1 MHDEWLDEL
10 SKLDR
15 HTGTRPTSEGR
26 AARSVGD
33 FMQESV
39 PSRGINADERD
50 QFIPIRKSDI
60 IAALTKSGL
69 LIGAEQHE
77 KFRQL
82 CRLLGAIFHYE
93 YFEWLERLRDDYY
106 YFNPEVPL
114 DPKRDP
120 EAIEQARLELL
131 EILEKVLKGANY
143 VEVPLGEIEQAHEEH
158 VLKVK
163 VETTMEHYHQVRF
176 FRRGRHKEQVDVRKW
191 FGLRQN
197 FVETW
202 VFDNVVLMV
211 TIKLPSEIKSKR
223 RLKELQK
230 SQLRPGS
237 ILIKYFRHIAS
248 TDLHMLFP
256 KVRVVMSLYDKLT
269 IAVPA
274 LAGGIPLIANLLP
287 TLTVLFLV
295 AGFYLGLTSPV
306 EHEQVVKAFAAF
318 SGLAALGA
326 LIMRQRLKY
335 ERLSLKYQKQVS
347 DHVYFRN
354 ISNNAGI
361 FDYIVGAAEE
371 QECKE
376 AFLAYYFLLVAS
388 NPPDQ
393 ETLDLRI
400 EEWLSTTFG
409 VDIDFEVDD
418 ALAKLQ
424 RLGLLKREGEK
435 LAVLPLEEALIVL
448 DRIWD
453 QFFLFANEADGHSR
467 DAKGAV

>member
-1 MHDEWLDEL
+1 
-10 SKLDR
+10 
-15 HTGTRPTSEGR
+15 
-26 AARSVGD
+26 
-33 FMQESV
+33 MQE
-39 PSRGINADERD
+39 RLTAQGIKSDDRD
-50 QFIPIRKSDI
+50 QFIPVRKSDI
-60 IAALTKSGL
+60 IGALTKSGL
-69 LIGAEQHE
+69 LMGAEQHE

-106 YFNPEVPL
+106 YFNPEIPL
-114 DPKRDP
+114 EPKRDP
-120 EAIEQARLELL
+120 QAIEQARGELL
-131 EILEKVLKGANY
+131 ETLDKVLKGANY
-143 VEVPLGEIEQAHEEH
+143 VEVPLGDVEQAHEERH

-176 FRRGRHKEQVDVRKW
+176 FRRGHHKEQVDLRRW
-191 FGLRQN
+191 FGLRQRLI
-197 FVETW
+197 EAW
-202 VFDNVVLMV
+202 VFDNVILMV

-223 RLKELQK
+223 RLKELEK

-237 ILIKYFRHIAS
+237 ILIKYFRHIAV

-256 KVRVVMSLYDKLT
+256 KVRVLMSLYDKLT

-274 LAGGIPLIANLLP
+274 LAGGIPLLANLLP

-306 EHEQVVKAFAAF
+306 EHEQVVKAFAAL

-388 NPPDQ
+388 DPPNQ
-393 ETLDLRI
+393 ETLDARI
-400 EEWLSTTFG
+400 EEWLATTFG

-418 ALAKLQ
+418 ALAKLE
-424 RLGLLKREGEK
+424 RLGLLKRQGEG
-435 LAVLPLEEALIVL
+435 LRVVPMDDALVVL

-453 QFFLFANEADGHSR
+453 RFFLFANAAD
-467 DAKGAV
+467 APA

>member
-1 MHDEWLDEL
+1 MQ
-10 SKLDR
+10 
-15 HTGTRPTSEGR
+15 G
-26 AARSVGD
+26 SVA
-33 FMQESV
+33 
-39 PSRGINADERD
+39 SRGIYADERD
-50 QFIPIRKSDI
+50 HFIPVRKSDI
-60 IAALTKSGL
+60 VSALTKSGL
-69 LIGAEQHE
+69 LIGPNQHE

-93 YFEWLERLRDDYY
+93 YFELLEKLRDDYY

-120 EAIEQARLELL
+120 QAIEEARIELL
-131 EILEKVLKGANY
+131 EIVEKVLKGANY
-143 VEVPLGEIEQAHEEH
+143 VEVPLSEIEQAHEEH
-158 VLKVK
+158 VLNVK

-176 FRRGRHKEQVDVRKW
+176 FRRGRHKERVDIRKW

-197 FVETW
+197 FIEAW

-223 RLKELQK
+223 RLKDLQK
-230 SQLRPGS
+230 SQLRAGS

-306 EHEQVVKAFAAF
+306 EHEQVVRAFAAF

-335 ERLSLKYQKQVS
+335 ERLSLKYQKQIS

-376 AFLAYYFLLVAS
+376 AFLAYYFLLVAGS
-388 NPPDQ
+388 APDQ
-393 ETLDLRI
+393 ETLDARI
-400 EEWLSTTFG
+400 EEWLSTTFD

-424 RLGLLKREGEK
+424 RFGLLKRDGEK
-435 LAVLPLEEALIVL
+435 LSVQPLDEALIVL

-453 QFFLFANEADGHSR
+453 QFFLFANQADSR
-467 DAKGAV
+467 AREAKGTV

>member
-1 MHDEWLDEL
+1 
-10 SKLDR
+10 
-15 HTGTRPTSEGR
+15 
-26 AARSVGD
+26 
-33 FMQESV
+33 MQESV
-39 PSRGINADERD
+39 FARSIKVDERD

-60 IAALTKSGL
+60 VSALTKSGL
-69 LIGAEQHE
+69 LIGPEQHE
-77 KFRQL
+77 KFQQL

-93 YFEWLERLRDDYY
+93 YFEWLEKLRDDYY
-106 YFNPEVPL
+106 YFNPEIPL

-120 EAIEQARLELL
+120 QAVEQARVELL
-131 EILEKVLKGANY
+131 GTLEKVLKGANY
-143 VEVPLGEIEQAHEEH
+143 VEVPLGEIEEAHEEH

-176 FRRGRHKEQVDVRKW
+176 FRRGRHKEVVDVRKW
-191 FGLRQN
+191 LGLRQN
-197 FVETW
+197 LIETW

-211 TIKLPSEIKSKR
+211 TIKLPSEIDSKR
-223 RLKELQK
+223 RLKGLKK

-306 EHEQVVKAFAAF
+306 AHEQVVKAFAAL

-376 AFLAYYFLLVAS
+376 AVLAYYFLLVAS
-388 NPPDQ
+388 SAPDQ

-424 RLGLLKREGEK
+424 RLGLLERENEK
-435 LAVLPLEEALIVL
+435 LGVLPLDQTLVVL

-453 QFFLFANEADGHSR
+453 QFFLFANEAGECSPQAR
-467 DAKGAV
+467 GCV

>member
-1 MHDEWLDEL
+1 
-10 SKLDR
+10 
-15 HTGTRPTSEGR
+15 
-26 AARSVGD
+26 
-33 FMQESV
+33 MQE
-39 PSRGINADERD
+39 GITRQSINGDERD

-69 LIGAEQHE
+69 LMGAEQHE
-77 KFRQL
+77 KFRQF
-82 CRLLGAIFHYE
+82 CQLLGAIFHYE
-93 YFEWLERLRDDYY
+93 YFDWLEKLRDDYY
-106 YFNPEVPL
+106 YFNPEIPL

-120 EAIEQARLELL
+120 QEIERARGELI
-131 EILEKVLKGANY
+131 ETLEKVLKGANY
-143 VEVPLGEIEQAHEEH
+143 VEVPLAEIEQAHEEH

-163 VETTMEHYHQVRF
+163 VETAMDLYHQVRF
-176 FRRGRHKEQVDVRKW
+176 FRRGHHREQVDIRKW
-191 FGLRQN
+191 FGLRRN
-197 FVETW
+197 LVEAW
-202 VFDNVVLMV
+202 VFDNVVLLV
-211 TIKLPSEIKSKR
+211 TVKLPGEIKSKR
-223 RLKELQK
+223 QLKSLEK

-237 ILIKYFRHIAS
+237 ILIKYFRHIAA

-274 LAGGIPLIANLLP
+274 LAGGIPLLANLLP

-306 EHEQVVKAFAAF
+306 EHEQAAKAFAAL
-318 SGLAALGA
+318 SGLAALAA

-335 ERLSLKYQKQVS
+335 QRLSLKHQKQVS
-347 DHVYFRN
+347 DYVYFRN

-376 AFLAYYFLLVAS
+376 AFLAYYFLLVA
-388 NPPDQ
+388 NDTPDQ
-393 ETLDLRI
+393 ATLDARI
-400 EEWLSTTFG
+400 EEWLATTFG

-435 LAVLPLEEALIVL
+435 LSVPPLDDALVVL

-453 QFFLFANEADGHSR
+453 RFFLFANVADAAAR
-467 DAKGAV
+467 T

>member
-1 MHDEWLDEL
+1 
-10 SKLDR
+10 
-15 HTGTRPTSEGR
+15 
-26 AARSVGD
+26 
-33 FMQESV
+33 MQESV
-39 PSRGINADERD
+39 ISTGVNTDERD

-60 IAALTKSGL
+60 IAELAKSGL
-69 LIGAEQHE
+69 LIGSDQHE
-77 KFRQL
+77 MFRQL

-93 YFEWLERLRDDYY
+93 YFERLERLRDDYY

-120 EAIEQARLELL
+120 QAIEEARLELL
-131 EILEKVLKGANY
+131 EILEKALKGANY
-143 VEVPLGEIEQAHEEH
+143 VEVPLSEIEQAHEEH

-176 FRRGRHKEQVDVRKW
+176 FRRGRHKERVDIRKW

-197 FVETW
+197 FIEAW

-256 KVRVVMSLYDKLT
+256 KVRVVMSVYDKLT

-295 AGFYLGLTSPV
+295 AGFYLGLTRPV

-388 NPPDQ
+388 CALDQ
-393 ETLDLRI
+393 ETLDARI

-409 VDIDFEVDD
+409 IDIDFEVDD

-424 RLGLLKREGEK
+424 RLGLLNRDAEK
-435 LAVLPLEEALIVL
+435 LSVHPLDDALVVL

>member
-1 MHDEWLDEL
+1 
-10 SKLDR
+10 
-15 HTGTRPTSEGR
+15 
-26 AARSVGD
+26 
-33 FMQESV
+33 MQE
-39 PSRGINADERD
+39 RLTAQGIKSDDRD
-50 QFIPIRKSDI
+50 QFIPVRKSDI
-60 IAALTKSGL
+60 IGALTKSGL
-69 LIGAEQHE
+69 LMGAEQHE

-106 YFNPEVPL
+106 YFNPEIPL
-114 DPKRDP
+114 EPKRDP
-120 EAIEQARLELL
+120 QAIEQARGELL
-131 EILEKVLKGANY
+131 ETLDKVLKGANY
-143 VEVPLGEIEQAHEEH
+143 VEVPLGDVEQAHEERH

-176 FRRGRHKEQVDVRKW
+176 FRRGHHKEQVDLRKW
-191 FGLRQN
+191 FGLRQRLI
-197 FVETW
+197 EAW
-202 VFDNVVLMV
+202 VFDNVILMV

-223 RLKELQK
+223 RLKELEK

-237 ILIKYFRHIAS
+237 ILIKYFRHIAV

-256 KVRVVMSLYDKLT
+256 KVRVLMSLYDKLT

-274 LAGGIPLIANLLP
+274 LAGGIPLLANLLP

-306 EHEQVVKAFAAF
+306 EHEQVVKAFAAL

-388 NPPDQ
+388 DPPNQ
-393 ETLDLRI
+393 ETLDARI
-400 EEWLSTTFG
+400 EEWLATTFG

-418 ALAKLQ
+418 ALAKLE
-424 RLGLLKREGEK
+424 RLGLLKRQGEG
-435 LAVLPLEEALIVL
+435 LRVVPMDDALVVL

-453 QFFLFANEADGHSR
+453 RFFLFANAAD
-467 DAKGAV
+467 APA

>member
-1 MHDEWLDEL
+1 MQERL
-10 SKLDR
+10 
-15 HTGTRPTSEGR
+15 T
-26 AARSVGD
+26 ARSLNS
-33 FMQESV
+33 E
-39 PSRGINADERD
+39 ERD
-50 QFIPIRKSDI
+50 QFIPIRKSDV
-60 IAALTKSGL
+60 IAALTKTGL
-69 LIGAEQHE
+69 LLGAEQHE
-77 KFRQL
+77 KFLQL

-93 YFEWLERLRDDYY
+93 YFERLERLRDDYY
-106 YFNPEVPL
+106 YFNPEIPL

-120 EAIEQARLELL
+120 QEMEQARVELL
-131 EILEKVLKGANY
+131 ETLEKVLKGANY
-143 VEVPLGEIEQAHEEH
+143 VEIPLADIEQAHEEH

-163 VETTMEHYHQVRF
+163 VATTMEHYHEVRF
-176 FRRGRHKEQVDVRKW
+176 FRRGHHRERVDVRKW

-197 FVETW
+197 LTDAW

-211 TIKLPSEIKSKR
+211 TIKLPTEIKSKR

-237 ILIKYFRHIAS
+237 ILIKYFRNIAA

-256 KVRVVMSLYDKLT
+256 RVRVVMSFYDKLT

-274 LAGGIPLIANLLP
+274 LAGGIPLLANLLP

-295 AGFYLGLTSPV
+295 AGFYLGLTRPV
-306 EHEQVVKAFAAF
+306 EHEQVIRAFAAL

-335 ERLSLKYQKQVS
+335 ERLSLKYQKQIS

-354 ISNNAGI
+354 ISNNTGI

-376 AFLAYYFLLVAS
+376 AFLAYYFLMVAS
-388 NPPDQ
+388 SPPNQ
-393 ETLDLRI
+393 ETLDTRI
-400 EEWLSTTFG
+400 EEWLATTFG

-418 ALAKLQ
+418 ALAKLE
-424 RLGLLKREGEK
+424 RLGLLKRQGEG
-435 LAVLPLEEALIVL
+435 LSVPPLDDALVVL

-453 QFFLFANEADGHSR
+453 QFFLYANAT
-467 DAKGAV
+467 DARA

>member
-1 MHDEWLDEL
+1 
-10 SKLDR
+10 
-15 HTGTRPTSEGR
+15 
-26 AARSVGD
+26 
-33 FMQESV
+33 MQESIISTSV
-39 PSRGINADERD
+39 NTDERD

-60 IAALTKSGL
+60 IAELAKSGL
-69 LIGAEQHE
+69 LIGGDQHE

-93 YFEWLERLRDDYY
+93 YFERLERLRDDYY

-114 DPKRDP
+114 DSKRDP
-120 EAIEQARLELL
+120 QAIEEARLELL

-143 VEVPLGEIEQAHEEH
+143 VEVPLSEIEQAHEEH

-354 ISNNAGI
+354 ISNNSGI

-418 ALAKLQ
+418 ALGKLQ

-435 LAVLPLEEALIVL
+435 LAVLPLDEALVVL

-467 DAKGAV
+467 EAKGAV